1 MNFYALSSL
10 LNGIAATILG
20 AFVYSRSPRT
30 PKHLS
35 YALFCLSVS
44 IWSYFYFAWQQT
56 ESQELALLFVR
67 LLMAGAILIPIVYFH
82 HVLLFLDRVERHRLS
97 LSLGYLLGAIF
108 LLADCTPYFVQGLR
122 SEMSFPYW
130 PKPGILFHGY
140 LVWFAGYAV
149 YSTYLIISEYR
160 NAIGLKQNQ
169 YLYLAIGSVIGYVGG
184 ATNFPLWYDI
194 PLPPVG
200 TILVSVY
207 VSIIAYTILR
217 YRLMDISIVVSKGLA
232 YSLLLTSIFVPIYA
246 TVLISQR
253 ATLYSIPP
261 LLAGTLIFSCGLWV
275 VLNNYKK
282 IVNITFGLVCLGTC
296 IWLFSFF
303 MIYSTPHAE
312 AARFWGKFIY
322 LGMVYIPAFF
332 YHFCTSF
339 LGLQAHTKR
348 IVATYLIST
357 LFLLLI
363 PTPHLINGQY
373 SYFWGYYPKAGDLH
387 PLFLVYFFSVS
398 AASLL
403 KLYRG
408 GYQTKEES
416 IPLEATRSKYAFW
429 AFIIGYLASVDFAQ
443 SYGYEFYPT
452 GYFFVSLWVMIITY
466 AILKYQLMDIAA
478 FRTKAQVL
486 PYGYALALIP
496 SYVVILML
504 IRLFTGSMEYILA
517 GTLVALFLISSEI
530 LVNLQKMT
538 EKAVGKAL
546 FRKTH
551 DAYETLST
559 FSKALVRILDLKTL
573 TEEIVRTLVKVMG
586 IKTVTLYLF
595 DKEKNIYAPASS
607 YGLLGEDVAE
617 RHFAAANPLPRH
629 LEKMQAILV
638 REELEH
644 APPMS
649 RAHSLI
655 ATLHAMRADVCV
667 PFINKNVLVGFCVL
681 GPRTLHQM
689 YSDQDLSLL
698 TTLAQA
704 TAIALD
710 NAALYAELKRS
721 QTLVRRADRLRSLET
736 IAGGFAHE
744 IRNPLTSI
752 KTFIQL
758 TPERKDDPEFI
769 GYFSTVVAEDVA
781 RIERLIQEILDYAR
795 YMQPKFLE
803 EDVNDVVASCLYF
816 VRIKADAKSILIQQD
831 YAKELP
837 RVTLDRQQI
846 KQVLLNLLLN
856 AIDAMNGDGG
866 RLIVKTHRLTKS
878 PDDSWVQIEVGDTG
892 CGIAPADL
900 DHIFDPFYT
909 TKHASEE
916 REGTGL
922 GLTIVH
928 QIIQEHGGHIT
939 VESELGK
946 GTTFS
951 ISLPVTPVAVASASK
966 DEGL

>member
-56 ESQELALLFVR
+56 ESQVLALLFVR

-82 HVLLFLDRVERHRLS
+82 HVLLFLDRVDRHRLS
-97 LSLGYLLGAIF
+97 LRLGYLLGAVF

-184 ATNFPLWYDI
+184 ATNFPLWYGF

-217 YRLMDISIVVSKGLA
+217 YRLMDISVVVSKGLA
-232 YSLLLTSIFVPIYA
+232 YSLLLTSIFVPIVA

-282 IVNITFGLVCLGTC
+282 IVNITFGLVCLGAC

-303 MIYSTPHAE
+303 MIYSTPHAG

-322 LGMVYIPAFF
+322 IGMVYIPAFF

-339 LGLQAHTKR
+339 LGLQTHTKR
-348 IVATYLIST
+348 IVANYLIST

-408 GYQTKEES
+408 GYQAKEES

-429 AFIIGYLASVDFAQ
+429 AFVIGYLASVDFAQ

-452 GYFFVSLWVMIITY
+452 GYLFVSLWIMIITY
-466 AILKYQLMDIAA
+466 AILKYQLMDIATI
-478 FRTKAQVL
+478 RTKAQIL
-486 PYGYALALIP
+486 PYGHALVLIP
-496 SYVVILML
+496 SYVVVLVL
-504 IRLFTGSMEYILA
+504 IRLFTGSMQYILA
-517 GTLVALFLISSEI
+517 GTLVATFLILSGI

-573 TEEIVRTLVKVMG
+573 TEEIVLTLVKVMG
-586 IKTVTLYLF
+586 IKTVTLYLL

-607 YGLLGEDVAE
+607 YGLLGEDMTE
-617 RHFAAANPLPRH
+617 RHFAASNPLPLQ

-644 APPMS
+644 APPRS

-667 PFINKNVLVGFCVL
+667 PFINKNVLVGFCIL
-681 GPRTLHQM
+681 GPRTMHQM

-781 RIERLIQEILDYAR
+781 RIERLIQEILDYSR

-816 VRIKADAKSILIQQD
+816 VRIKADAKSVLIQQD
-831 YAKELP
+831 YAQGLP
-837 RVTLDRQQI
+837 HVTLDRQQI
-846 KQVLLNLLLN
+846 KQVLLNLLIN

-866 RLIVKTHRLTKS
+866 QLIVKTHRLAKS
-878 PDDSWVQIEVGDTG
+878 PDDSWVQIEIGDTG

-922 GLTIVH
+922 GLTIAH
-928 QIIQEHGGHIT
+928 QIVQEHGGHIT

-951 ISLPVTPVAVASASK
+951 ISLPVTPVAVARASK

>member
-1 MNFYALSSL
+1 MNFYAFSSL
-10 LNGIAATILG
+10 LNGIAATALG
-20 AFVYSRSPRT
+20 AFVYSRAPRD

-44 IWSYFYFAWQQT
+44 IWSCFYFAWQQT
-56 ESQELALLFVR
+56 ESRELALLFIR

-82 HVLLFLDRVERHRLS
+82 HVLLFLDRVKDHRLS

-108 LLADCTPYFVQGLR
+108 LFADSTPYFVRDLQA
-122 SEMSFPYW
+122 EMSFQYW
-130 PKPGILFHGY
+130 PKPGIFFHGY
-140 LVWFAGYAV
+140 LIWFAAYAV
-149 YSTYLIISEYR
+149 YSTNLIISEYHK
-160 NAIGLKQNQ
+160 ATGLRQNQ
-169 YLYLAIGSVIGYVGG
+169 YLYLAIGSVIGYIGG
-184 ATNFPLWYDI
+184 ATNFPLWYGI
-194 PLPPVG
+194 PIPPDG

-207 VSIIAYTILR
+207 VSIIAYAILR
-217 YRLMDISIVVSKGLA
+217 YRLMDISIVINKGLA
-232 YSLLLTSIFVPIYA
+232 SSLLLTSIFVPVYA
-246 TVLISQR
+246 AILISQR
-253 ATLYSIPP
+253 ATLDSISP

-282 IVNITFGLVCLGTC
+282 IVNITFGLICLGAC
-296 IWLFSFF
+296 LWLFSFF
-303 MIYSTPHAE
+303 MIYSTPHEE
-312 AARFWGKFIY
+312 AALFWGKFIY
-322 LGMVYIPAFF
+322 VGMVYIPAFF
-332 YHFCTSF
+332 YHFCTSI
-339 LGLQAHTKR
+339 LRLQAHTKR
-348 IVATYLIST
+348 IWANYLIST
-357 LFLLLI
+357 LFLFLI
-363 PTPHLINGQY
+363 PTPYLIDGQY
-373 SYFWGYYPKAGDLH
+373 SYFWGYYPKAGSLH
-387 PLFLVYFFSVS
+387 PLFLAYFFSVS
-398 AASLL
+398 AASLR
-403 KLYRG
+403 KLYHG
-408 GYQTKEES
+408 GYKAKEES
-416 IPLEATRSKYAFW
+416 PPLEVTRNKYVFW
-429 AFIIGYLASVDFAQ
+429 AFAIGYLASADFAQ
-443 SYGYEFYPT
+443 SYGYEFYPM
-452 GYFFVSLWVMIITY
+452 GYLFVSLWAMVIAY

-478 FRTKAQVL
+478 IRTSEQAL
-486 PYGYALALIP
+486 PYGHALVLIP
-496 SYVVILML
+496 AYVVILLL
-504 IRLFTGSMEYILA
+504 IRLFTGSMQYVLA
-517 GTLVALFLISSEI
+517 GTLVATFLIFSGI

-586 IKTVTLYLF
+586 IKSVTLYLL
-595 DKEKNIYAPASS
+595 DKEKNAYAPVSS
-607 YGLLGEDVAE
+607 SGLIGEDVTE
-617 RHFAAANPLPRH
+617 RRLAASDPLPHH
-629 LEKMQAILV
+629 LEKMQVILV

-644 APPMS
+644 VPPMS

-655 ATLHAMRADVCV
+655 ATLHAMGADVCI

-681 GPRTLHQM
+681 GSRTTHQM

-710 NAALYAELKRS
+710 NAALYEELKRS
-721 QTLVRRADRLRSLET
+721 QTLVRRSDRLRSLET

-769 GYFSTVVAEDVA
+769 GHFSTVVAEDVA

-795 YMQPKFLE
+795 YMQPKFME

-816 VRIKADAKSILIQQD
+816 VRIKADTKSVLVQQD
-831 YAKELP
+831 YAQELP

-856 AIDAMNGDGG
+856 AIEAMNGSGG
-866 RLIVKTHRLTKS
+866 RLIVKTHRLAKS
-878 PDDSWVQIEVGDTG
+878 PDDTWVQIEIGDTG

-922 GLTIVH
+922 GLTIAH

-946 GTTFS
+946 GTTFL
-951 ISLPVTPVAVASASK
+951 INLPVTPVALACASK
-966 DEGL
+966 DNGL

>member
-1 MNFYALSSL
+1 MSFYALSGL
-10 LNGIAATILG
+10 LNGIAATALG
-20 AFVYSRSPRT
+20 AFVYSRAPHD
-30 PKHLS
+30 PKHRTYGL
-35 YALFCLSVS
+35 YCLSIS
-44 IWSYFYFAWQQT
+44 IWSYAYFAWQLA
-56 ESQELALLFVR
+56 ESPKFAYLFID
-67 LLMAGAILIPIVYFH
+67 LLMAGAILIPVTYLH
-82 HVLLFLDRVERHRLS
+82 HVVTLLERAERHRGLLKFGYALS
-97 LSLGYLLGAIF
+97 GIF
-108 LLADCTPYFVQGLR
+108 LLTVFTPYFVADLKP
-122 SEMSFPYW
+122 ELSFQYW
-130 PKPGILFHGY
+130 PKPGFAFHFFLAY
-140 LVWFAGYAV
+140 FAWYVTYA
-149 YSTYLIISEYR
+149 TYLIAAAYR
-160 NAIGLKQNQ
+160 NATGLRRNQ
-169 YLYLAIGSVIGYVGG
+169 YLYMTIASLVGYVGG
-184 ATNFPLWYDI
+184 VTNFPLWYGI
-194 PLPPVG
+194 PIPPVG

-217 YRLMDISIVVSKGLA
+217 YRLMDISIVINKGLA
-232 YSLLLTSIFVPIYA
+232 YSLLLTSIFVPIVV

-282 IVNITFGLVCLGTC
+282 IVNITFGLVCLGAC

-322 LGMVYIPAFF
+322 IGMVYIPAFF

-339 LGLQAHTKR
+339 LGLQTHTKR
-348 IVATYLIST
+348 IVANYLIST

-363 PTPHLINGQY
+363 LTPHLINGQY

-408 GYQTKEES
+408 GYQAKEES

-429 AFIIGYLASVDFAQ
+429 AFVIGYLASVDFAQ

-452 GYFFVSLWVMIITY
+452 GYLFVSLWIMIITY

-478 FRTKAQVL
+478 IRDKAQVL
-486 PYGYALALIP
+486 PYGHALVLIP
-496 SYVVILML
+496 SYVVVLVL
-504 IRLFTGSMEYILA
+504 IRLFTGSMQYILA

-573 TEEIVRTLVKVMG
+573 TEEIVLTLVKVMG
-586 IKTVTLYLF
+586 IKTVTLYLL

-607 YGLLGEDVAE
+607 YGLLGEDVTE
-617 RHFAAANPLPRH
+617 RHFAASNPLPLQ

-644 APPMS
+644 APPRS

-667 PFINKNVLVGFCVL
+667 PFINKNILVGFCIL
-681 GPRTLHQM
+681 GPRTMHQM
-689 YSDQDLSLL
+689 YSDQDLNLL

-781 RIERLIQEILDYAR
+781 RIERLIQEILDYSR

-816 VRIKADAKSILIQQD
+816 VRIKADAKSVLIQQD
-831 YAKELP
+831 YAQGLP

-846 KQVLLNLLLN
+846 KQVLLNLLIN

-866 RLIVKTHRLTKS
+866 QLIVKTHRLAKS
-878 PDDSWVQIEVGDTG
+878 PDDSWVQIEIGDTG

-922 GLTIVH
+922 GLTIAH
-928 QIIQEHGGHIT
+928 QIVQEHGGHIT

-951 ISLPVTPVAVASASK
+951 ISLPVKPVAVACASE

>member
-1 MNFYALSSL
+1 M
-10 LNGIAATILG
+10 
-20 AFVYSRSPRT
+20 
-30 PKHLS
+30 
-35 YALFCLSVS
+35 FCLSVS
-44 IWSYFYFAWQQT
+44 LWSYFYFAWQQT

-130 PKPGILFHGY
+130 PRPGILFHGY

-160 NAIGLKQNQ
+160 NAIGLKKNQ

-200 TILVSVY
+200 TILVSAY

-217 YRLMDISIVVSKGLA
+217 YRLLDISVVISKGLA

-282 IVNITFGLVCLGTC
+282 IVNITFGLVCLGAC

-303 MIYSTPHAE
+303 MIYSAPHAE

-322 LGMVYIPAFF
+322 LGMAYIPAFF

-339 LGLQAHTKR
+339 LGLQTHTKR
-348 IVATYLIST
+348 IAANYIIGT
-357 LFLLLI
+357 LLLLLI
-363 PTPHLINGQY
+363 PTPHLIDGQY
-373 SYFWGYYPKAGDLH
+373 TYFWGYYPKAGNLH
-387 PLFLVYFFSVS
+387 PLFLIYFFSVS

-408 GYQTKEES
+408 GYQAKEES
-416 IPLEATRSKYAFW
+416 IPFEATRSKYAFW
-429 AFIIGYLASVDFAQ
+429 AFVIGYLASIDFIQ

-452 GYFFVSLWVMIITY
+452 GYLFVSLWVMIITY

-486 PYGYALALIP
+486 PYGHALVLIP
-496 SYVVILML
+496 SYVVVLML

-586 IKTVTLYLF
+586 IKTVTLYLL

-607 YGLLGEDVAE
+607 SGLPEEDVTE
-617 RHFAAANPLPRH
+617 RHFAASNPLPRH

-644 APPMS
+644 APPRS
-649 RAHSLI
+649 RAHPLI

-667 PFINKNVLVGFCVL
+667 PFINKNILVGFCVL
-681 GPRTLHQM
+681 GPRTMHQM

-781 RIERLIQEILDYAR
+781 RIERLIQEILDYSR

-816 VRIKADAKSILIQQD
+816 VRIKADAKSVIIQQD
-831 YAKELP
+831 YARELP

-866 RLIVKTHRLTKS
+866 RLIVKTYRLAKS

-922 GLTIVH
+922 GLTIAH

-939 VESELGK
+939 VESQLGK

-951 ISLPVTPVAVASASK
+951 ISLPVKPVAVACASK